1 MISPSTLPGTRT
13 ALDVRHE
20 LVMKLHFVYP
30 EEEEARDEDD
40 SNSSREPPYALCVTQ
55 PITVSSVSMLFFVSF
70 IQHKL
75 CVAGME
81 RF

>member
-30 EEEEARDEDD
+30 DEEEGRDDDD
-40 SNSSREPPYALCVTQ
+40 SGSREPPYALCVTQ
-55 PITVSSVSMLFFVSF
+55 PITVSSVSILFFCCLT
-70 IQHKL
+70 QD
-75 CVAGME
+75 VAL
-81 RF
+81 R